1 MTIQQ
6 LQTEL
11 KSIAIDLLNRVAIL
25 NLDKV
30 HTVRL
35 YKNNELVAVV
45 KVSRDKV
52 VLTNGLDE
60 EDTDHSSMTITVLN
74 IVDGTA
80 TFKYTSTTIDMVQNM
95 IEIRDFIVKNR
106 DKIINSL
113 IESKIEKIKALE
125 KKAAEYRELIT
136 NTEKEISDIRALDYA
151 LNVT

>member
-11 KSIAIDLLNRVAIL
+11 KSIAIDLLNRVSIL

-30 HTVRL
+30 HAVRL
-35 YKNNELVAVV
+35 YKNNKLVTVV

-52 VLTNGLDE
+52 IFTNNLDE
-60 EDTDHSSMTITVLN
+60 EDPDFTTMAITVLN

-95 IEIRDFIVKNR
+95 NEVRDFITKNR
-106 DKIINSL
+106 DKIITAL
-113 IESKIEKIKALE
+113 TESKVSQITELE
-125 KKAAEYRELIT
+125 KKAGEYRDLIT
-136 NTEKEISDIRALDYA
+136 KTEQEIRDIRALDYA